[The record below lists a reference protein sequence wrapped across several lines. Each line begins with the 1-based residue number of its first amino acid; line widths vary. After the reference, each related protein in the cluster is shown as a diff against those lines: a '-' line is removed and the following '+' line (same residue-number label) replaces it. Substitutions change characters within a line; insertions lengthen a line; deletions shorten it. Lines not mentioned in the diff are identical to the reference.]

1 MKFSSTSLRSDGPP
15 LAYSVGSPPNCS
27 PADWN
32 VSEEVGQQL
41 FGGKAGRHRYIQT
54 GLAASP
60 SSSWR
65 LTVNV
70 RGLQASAPA
79 NAATGRG
86 LSVPRVSLWAVVIGV
101 AMMEWR
107 QIVCCAQHVMTGLAA
122 CMRVR
127 VDGCR
132 SRLRSLGAWRKA
144 EDSRRGRG

>member
-32 VSEEVGQQL
+32 VSAEVGQQL

-65 LTVNV
+65 LTANV

-79 NAATGRG
+79 NPATDRG
-86 LSVPRVSLWAVVIGV
+86 LSVLRVSLWGVVIGV

-107 QIVCCAQHVMTGLAA
+107 QIVCCAQHVMTRLAA

-127 VDGCR
+127 VDGGR
-132 SRLRSLGAWRKA
+132 SQSLEAWRRA
-144 EDSRRGRG
+144 EDSRRGRGRG